1 MGEES
6 APIEKTSDQRA
17 SKALDRGSRW
27 IIGLA
32 ILLMGGILLVQNLAG
47 WQIDRWW
54 FILLIIPSIGAF
66 MTAWRRYH
74 AFGKSQRSAVIRP
87 VVIGLIFLIATVI
100 LLFNLSGQMIL
111 PLVLILVGLIAFV
124 SVLLR

>member
-1 MGEES
+1 MVEEIDPS
-6 APIEKTSDQRA
+6 LESDGQ
-17 SKALDRGSRW
+17 SPLNITDRGSRW
-27 IIGLA
+27 IVGLA

>member
-1 MGEES
+1 MDEEMDPS
-6 APIEKTSDQRA
+6 VESDGQ
-17 SKALDRGSRW
+17 SPLNITDRGSRW

-32 ILLMGGILLVQNLAG
+32 ILLIGGILLIQNLAG

-54 FILLIIPSIGAF
+54 FILLIIPSLGAL

-74 AFGKSQRSAVIRP
+74 AFGNSQRTAVIRP
-87 VVIGLIFLIATVI
+87 AAIGFLFLLATVI

>member
-17 SKALDRGSRW
+17 NKALDRGSRW

>member
-1 MGEES
+1 MDPSMES
-6 APIEKTSDQRA
+6 NDQGPPN
-17 SKALDRGSRW
+17 STDRGSRW

-66 MTAWRRYH
+66 MTAWRRYQ
-74 AFGKSQRSAVIRP
+74 AFDKSRRSAVIRP
-87 VVIGLIFLIATVI
+87 TVIGFIFLIATVI

-124 SVLLR
+124 SILLR